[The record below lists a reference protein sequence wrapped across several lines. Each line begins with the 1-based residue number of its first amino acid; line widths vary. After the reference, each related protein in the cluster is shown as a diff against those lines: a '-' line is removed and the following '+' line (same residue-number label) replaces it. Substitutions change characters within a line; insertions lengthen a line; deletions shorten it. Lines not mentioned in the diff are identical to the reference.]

1 MDLAKLLCMDDN
13 GTITEADTDKM
24 NKSVMPFSRTLHFLQ
39 DKADA
44 HAVFLDEY
52 CGPNSLIAR
61 EANNWADYIRDNFSL
76 CCICRRHDMS
86 SEATRVVSS

>member
-1 MDLAKLLCMDDN
+1 MDDN
-13 GTITEADTDKM
+13 GTITETDTDKM

-61 EANNWADYIRDNFSL
+61 EANNWADYIRDNFSEL
-76 CCICRRHDMS
+76 QDIKTHRDPLLPL
-86 SEATRVVSS
+86 VSYVCT